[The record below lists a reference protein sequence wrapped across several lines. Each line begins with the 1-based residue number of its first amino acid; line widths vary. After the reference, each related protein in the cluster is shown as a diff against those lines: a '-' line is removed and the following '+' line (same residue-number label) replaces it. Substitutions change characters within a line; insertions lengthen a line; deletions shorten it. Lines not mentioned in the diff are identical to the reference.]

1 MSGYDPRDFES
12 VITYMRREWPDAF
25 RNPSRMFAVFCDL
38 APKLKPY
45 GNIARQLS
53 ERGILSGLEAASAN
67 GDALE
72 QARMMM
78 KARHVLKNE
87 LLLGADRVEYFL
99 TAFGNLYG
107 VAARPVA
114 TPRETARTVPTAR
127 MVPAAQGVQSSQP
140 LTAAQGVP
148 PPQPLTAAHGVPPS
162 QPLTAAQSVQ
172 SPRILPMSGVA
183 GALTWKLDSGGVLTI
198 SGHGDMDDY
207 TRRAYRQSTAPWS
220 ACQSAMVSAILKDGV
235 TSVGQEAFSYCA
247 NLQSVLIPDG
257 VTKIGYMAFRGA
269 GLRRVTIPHSVRE
282 IGVSAFQECTE
293 LKSVKI
299 PRGVEVI
306 EAYAFAECKRL
317 TSVTVPNS
325 VRRIGYRAFR
335 DCAQLGKAYVP
346 ADADVDSD
354 AFDFHT
360 VVVRW

>member
-1 MSGYDPRDFES
+1 MSGYDPQDFES

-53 ERGILSGLEAASAN
+53 ERGVLSGLEAASAN

-78 KARHVLKNE
+78 KARHVLENE

-99 TAFGNLYG
+99 TVFGNLYG
-107 VAARPVA
+107 LAARPVV
-114 TPRETARTVPTAR
+114 TPQEAARTLPIAQII
-127 MVPAAQGVQSSQP
+127 PAAHSAQP
-140 LTAAQGVP
+140 PQLLTAAQGV
-148 PPQPLTAAHGVPPS
+148 QT
-162 QPLTAAQSVQ
+162 
-172 SPRILPMSGVA
+172 PRILPVSGIA

-198 SGHGDMDDY
+198 SGHGDMEDY

-269 GLRRVTIPHSVRE
+269 GLRRVTIPRSVRE

-317 TSVTVPNS
+317 TSVTIPNS

-335 DCAQLGKAYVP
+335 DCAQLSKAYVP

-360 VVVRW
+360 VIVRW

>member
-1 MSGYDPRDFES
+1 MSGYDPQDFES
-12 VITYMRREWPDAF
+12 VITYMRREFGPDAF

-53 ERGILSGLEAASAN
+53 ERGVLSGLETASAR
-67 GDALE
+67 GDTLE

-78 KARHVLKNE
+78 KARHVLENE

-99 TAFGNLYG
+99 TVFGNLYG
-107 VAARPVA
+107 LEAARPVA
-114 TPRETARTVPTAR
+114 TPQETARTVPTAR
-127 MVPAAQGVQSSQP
+127 IIPAAQGVQTS
-140 LTAAQGVP
+140 
-148 PPQPLTAAHGVPPS
+148 QPLTAAHG
-162 QPLTAAQSVQ
+162 VQ
-172 SPRILPMSGVA
+172 SPRILPMSGLA

-306 EAYAFAECKRL
+306 EAYAFAECRSL
-317 TSVTVPNS
+317 TSVTIPNS

-335 DCAQLGKAYVP
+335 DCAQLSKAYVP

>member
-1 MSGYDPRDFES
+1 MSGYDPQDFES

-53 ERGILSGLEAASAN
+53 ERGVLSGLETASAN

-78 KARHVLKNE
+78 KARHVLENE

-107 VAARPVA
+107 IAARPVA
-114 TPRETARTVPTAR
+114 NPQETARTVPTAQ
-127 MVPAAQGVQSSQP
+127 VIPAAHGVQPSQP
-140 LTAAQGVP
+140 LTAAQGV
-148 PPQPLTAAHGVPPS
+148 QSL
-162 QPLTAAQSVQ
+162 QPLTAAQGVQ
-172 SPRILPMSGVA
+172 SPRILPMSGAA

-235 TSVGQEAFSYCA
+235 TSVGQEAFSYCS

-269 GLRRVTIPHSVRE
+269 GLRRVTLPRSVRE

-306 EAYAFAECKRL
+306 EAYAFAECRRL
-317 TSVTVPNS
+317 TSVTIPNS

-335 DCAQLGKAYVP
+335 NCAQLSKAYVP
-346 ADADVDSD
+346 VDADVDSD